1 MLIYLCLLYCNVL
14 IYSIQ
19 YHRMSGVRFLF
30 VLSEWKVDKKKKGCP
45 AVTLTTYVQSV
56 PISLDVVL
64 CLMVKSSWPPFT
76 TEGLKIECWLGHK
89 VKQDYKREP
98 YYLVPKYEGKGTV
111 ENDGVR
117 NKGKFNLSQLVNK
130 KKKKI
135 IMWLWATERNR

>member
-1 MLIYLCLLYCNVL
+1 M
-14 IYSIQ
+14 
-19 YHRMSGVRFLF
+19 F
-30 VLSEWKVDKKKKGCP
+30 VLSEWTVDKKKKGCP
-45 AVTLTTYVQSV
+45 AVTLTTCVQSV

-89 VKQDYKREP
+89 VKQYYKREP

-130 KKKKI
+130 NKTK
-135 IMWLWATERNR
+135 N